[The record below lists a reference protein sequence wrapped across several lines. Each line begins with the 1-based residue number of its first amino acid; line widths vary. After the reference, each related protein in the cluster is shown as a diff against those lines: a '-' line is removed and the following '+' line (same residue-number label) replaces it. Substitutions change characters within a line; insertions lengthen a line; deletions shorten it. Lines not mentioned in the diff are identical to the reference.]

1 MTAMNHV
8 REARRKTILA
18 WRDFATA
25 ERRTAWGLLQ
35 RGFLCRHQPALILEG
50 QKPDYLTLGR
60 GRMWVEVKSLDPP
73 ASQTLLG
80 TARNELKPR
89 LAAIAG
95 PCRVDAQVSGG
106 YDQRSATIALS
117 ILQRELA
124 KAADG
129 DVFYVGIP
137 ADAVKKSPLVT
148 IEYASSSSSVRMF
161 TPRSASGMYGYPRWA
176 SPANWSA
183 ELTIRD
189 GQNVAQERAYKVL
202 EAREPCVIMLRVE
215 RRPTHHGLGSMSNGE
230 AQDVTTVSK
239 MRERIEDAASQLRN
253 ARKYLDAP
261 AVVSVYNDHF
271 GDHEELLRAC
281 LGDITIEIDRATGK
295 GGEPFLGRNGVMRPD
310 KNTTVSAVTYS
321 SRVRPSFSLLNPHAT
336 LPVRPSW
343 LAGTVY
349 QVQDNG
355 EVVVVRG

>member
-1 MTAMNHV
+1 MNPV
-8 REARRKTILA
+8 MDARRQIFLA
-18 WRDFATA
+18 WRDFATS
-25 ERRTAWGLLQ
+25 ERRTAWGLVR
-35 RGFLCRHQPALILEG
+35 RGFLYRHQPTLILEG
-50 QKPDYLTLGR
+50 RKPDYLTFGR

-80 TARNELKPR
+80 TAWNELKPR

-106 YDQRSATIALS
+106 YEQRGASIALS

-124 KAADG
+124 KVGDG

-137 ADAVKKSPLVT
+137 PDAVKKSPLVT
-148 IEYASSSSSVRMF
+148 IEYASNNGSVRMF
-161 TPRSASGMYGYPRWA
+161 SPRSASGMYGYPRWA

-189 GQNVAQERAYKVL
+189 SQNVAQARAYEAL

-215 RRPTHHGLGSMSNGE
+215 RQPTHHGLGSMSNGE

-239 MRERIEDAASQLRN
+239 MRKRIEDAASQLRN

-261 AVVSVYNDHF
+261 AVVTIYHF
-271 GDHEELLRAC
+271 RDHEELLRAC

-295 GGEPFLGRNGVMRPD
+295 GGKPFLGKNGVMRPD

-321 SRVRPSFSLLNPHAT
+321 SRVRPSVSLLNPHAT
-336 LPVRPSW
+336 LPVRPSR

-355 EVVVVRG
+355 DVVVVRG